1 MTAFCLRDSS
11 REFGFRG
18 KARMLEEFHDV
29 LNSFAEDKSTTPF
42 VRRERRIY
50 AAGSVRRKGGAGS
63 QRIARGSPPPD
74 PQHPA

>member
-1 MTAFCLRDSS
+1 MTAFCLRDFS
-11 REFGFRG
+11 REFGFRV
-18 KARMLEEFHDV
+18 KARMLEEFHVV

-50 AAGSVRRKGGAGS
+50 AAGSVRRKGGGS